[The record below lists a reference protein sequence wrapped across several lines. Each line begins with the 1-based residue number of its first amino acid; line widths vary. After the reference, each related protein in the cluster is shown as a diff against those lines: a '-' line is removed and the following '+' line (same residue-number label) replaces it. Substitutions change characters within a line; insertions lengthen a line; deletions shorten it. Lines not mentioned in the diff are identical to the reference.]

1 MFGEQTFAQLRTGF
15 SRQCFRT
22 NGLISYG
29 SGWRK
34 DGVNQHLEFAFL
46 FQLGLGGRVP
56 KNEAW
61 RKGSGKRGWEK
72 GFRKARLGGR
82 VPEIEAWKKCA
93 GKREE
98 GCRKTR
104 LGDRVPEN
112 EASRKDAGKRG

>member
-82 VPEIEAWKKCA
+82 VPEIEAW
-93 GKREE
+93 
-98 GCRKTR
+98 RK
-104 LGDRVPEN
+104 G
-112 EASRKDAGKRG
+112 AGKRGLEEGFLKARLGGKVPESEAWRIDAGK